1 MYAFTYTVW
10 IWHCSGGSG
19 KVACFVFFCVWFCWT
34 DPLFAFDQ
42 SQVRRSVLICN
53 LRITE
58 HSMGSVLLSSRTW
71 IWRLCGTTTCP
82 TCCPRHCRPMS
93 WSAAP
98 ASPAATRSS
107 RTRWGGRCLT
117 DTPSKAS
124 PSTSCTAM
132 LVEPLPPAWGEQSG
146 EHVVTNAPG
155 VNVMLAG
162 VCSIWVSYSILNAT
176 LGLPDKRRLQV
187 MSQRSV
193 VPKTP
198 TELYRMIICQYS

>member
-1 MYAFTYTVW
+1 MYFLYFQYNVLMYAFTYTIW
-10 IWHCSGGSG
+10 IWHCSGE
-19 KVACFVFFCVWFCWT
+19 VAKLHGFFCVWFCWT

-42 SQVRRSVLICN
+42 SQVRCSVLICN
-53 LRITE
+53 LRITDY
-58 HSMGSVLLSSRTW
+58 SMGSVLLSSRTW
-71 IWRLCGTTTCP
+71 IWQLCGMTTCP
-82 TCCPRHCRPMS
+82 ICCLQHCRLMS

-132 LVEPLPPAWGEQSG
+132 LVEPLPPAWGEQSVQHG

-162 VCSIWVSYSILNAT
+162 VCSIWYSILNAT

-187 MSQRSV
+187 MSRAD
-193 VPKTP
+193 
-198 TELYRMIICQYS
+198 